1 MKTNAYTI
9 ALDNIHVSE
18 SAIEAALA
26 AAKLRATKTAS
37 AQAKLRYAAIAA
49 SVVLAGAASAA
60 YFGNIAQFKPPVTP
74 SPLSPT
80 AASTNAADATEPK
93 AVKGTTAATEKPLV
107 SADNTDAAVKTESTE
122 SVIEHSETTVA
133 QEPASPQQKNQAT
146 EAPAAP
152 TDAAT
157 EPAPTESPAEQN
169 PLPEVDSERLCADGK
184 LFIAFAATGIEQ
196 IDESEAF
203 TDDHLYYIETKF
215 GRYYRIQP
223 PEIKF
228 INLSLDKE
236 TPRSDEM
243 VYLYNSDG
251 EIVGQAPV
259 WW

>member
-1 MKTNAYTI
+1 MNTNLYTTAI
-9 ALDNIHVSE
+9 SSIHVSE
-18 SAIEAALA
+18 DAIKAALS
-26 AAKLRATKTAS
+26 AAKLKAAKTAS

-49 SVVLAGAASAA
+49 SVVLAGTASAV
-60 YFGNIAQFKPPVTP
+60 YFGNVAQFKPPVSP

-80 AASTNAADATEPK
+80 AASTNAVDPTEPK
-93 AVKGTTAATEKPLV
+93 SSKEPSDVTE
-107 SADNTDAAVKTESTE
+107 ESTASVDHTADDTDSTE
-122 SVIEHSETTVA
+122 PVIEHSQTNTV
-133 QEPASPQQKNQAT
+133 QEPTSPQQKNQET
-146 EAPAAP
+146 EAPDIP
-152 TDAAT
+152 TENVT

-228 INLSLDKE
+228 IDLSLDKE
-236 TPRSDEM
+236 SPRSDEM